1 MREAEFREWLA
12 RSGKTDGTISTQMS
26 KVRKIERHFGD
37 LDQHFVTG
45 TFAPIGDALSR
56 PDSLSDDLGNA
67 GERRHLATSFR
78 YYRRFLEESEAIEP
92 GHKFDTAMDSLRST
106 FLERISDFES
116 MRVENGT
123 FWDVEKS
130 YKYDARGAVVFI
142 NAKSELSSEERGR
155 AIYDRLCQ
163 SAKQGLPLSWRT
175 RAEILKAS
183 LDQQNRFYRAIAD
196 LGRFDQPA
204 DVLAEACAK
213 SLEGLRAEGIGSLRR
228 GEVLNI
234 VLSVL
239 GTLRPKDSCWFKSN
253 LFDEA
258 ARRLVGQRLFPSDQF
273 TRSEFEEFQHLL
285 QRINSRLEEWG
296 WKPESF
302 EDVQGFLWVAMDKN
316 WAVDQEVVVDGL
328 TREAVEASMDEFDE
342 IGFDGFRFQY
352 GYGKPKEY
360 WVVRPANG
368 KHYPA
373 KAIAGVAY
381 GYVDGGS
388 PRRANEFYGGQ
399 GEQQANGI
407 LRKLGYKVVS
417 GQGGIEANDTT
428 VSDGP
433 YWFLGA
439 AFGRT
444 DDQVERFLADGIWE
458 IHTPS
463 DRHRSQVLTMQP
475 GQRIAIKSTYTRKQ
489 GLPFDNQGRV
499 VSVMAIKATGT
510 ITANPGTGERV
521 EVEWDAPFEPRE
533 WYFYTYQPTIWE
545 VYPAKEMARRLIAF
559 AFNGAPQ
566 DHAWFLENLSRWRD
580 TLPEVEADD
589 EAEIADPRRHDPQN
603 IILYGPPGTGKT
615 WRTMAEAVRLCL
627 ELDTHDPLLTDS
639 AQRGDLRAE
648 YDTLRAAGQI
658 AFVTFHQNYAYED
671 FIEGLRPKKIEG
683 GSGFTLEP
691 EAGIFRR
698 MAEAAEVSPEQ
709 HVLIIDEI
717 NRANISKVFGEL
729 ITLIERDKR
738 IGMGETIRLQLPF
751 SRKSF
756 GVPANLHIVG
766 TMNTADRSIA
776 LLDTALRR
784 RFTFRE
790 IAPEPGL
797 LGVVDAID
805 LGAVLTAINA
815 RIEYL
820 IDREHRIGHAFFMG
834 CENAAQVDAVM
845 RDKVIPLLQEYF
857 FEDWSRIHAVL
868 GDGFIGSAILKCPLG
883 EGEDR
888 KSWFVRG
895 EFGPDAFDRMLGK
908 VLPEGGEVIGEAL
921 PS

>member
-1 MREAEFREWLA
+1 MREAEFQAWFEANDYDAATIGTQLA
-12 RSGKTDGTISTQMS
+12 RAK
-26 KVRKIERHFGD
+26 RIEQHYGD
-37 LDQHFVTG
+37 LDALFVDGKLPALRKDLFYSAEDERTG
-45 TFAPIGDALSR
+45 R
-56 PDSLSDDLGNA
+56 PNPAKFQVKGNIRQAMASYCSTIDYYSKFSETTAGENFSQRHQQVAQLKSLTVSDILATMDQCDSLGID
-67 GERRHLATSFR
+67 E
-78 YYRRFLEESEAIEP
+78 FLRPYGFVRPSRWVLRPESEKRYPAKATVAIALGLLPQGEP
-92 GHKFDTAMDSLRST
+92 L
-106 FLERISDFES
+106 
-116 MRVENGT
+116 
-123 FWDVEKS
+123 
-130 YKYDARGAVVFI
+130 
-142 NAKSELSSEERGR
+142 
-155 AIYDRLCQ
+155 
-163 SAKQGLPLSWRT
+163 SAKEFFNGFGEAQAFAQLQ
-175 RAEILKAS
+175 A
-183 LDQQNRFYRAIAD
+183 
-196 LGRFDQPA
+196 LGF
-204 DVLAEACAK
+204 E
-213 SLEGLRAEGIGSLRR
+213 
-228 GEVLNI
+228 
-234 VLSVL
+234 
-239 GTLRPKDSCWFKSN
+239 
-253 LFDEA
+253 
-258 ARRLVGQRLFPSDQF
+258 LVGKDRPQVGRE
-273 TRSEFEEFQHLL
+273 RFEE
-285 QRINSRLEEWG
+285 
-296 WKPESF
+296 
-302 EDVQGFLWVAMDKN
+302 
-316 WAVDQEVVVDGL
+316 L
-328 TREAVEASMDEFDE
+328 TREAVLTQMDEFDHLGNAKFHDKYRE
-342 IGFDGFRFQY
+342 FGW
-352 GYGKPKEY
+352 GKASTEYVAKEL
-360 WVVRPANG
+360 NG
-368 KHYPA
+368 QAYPL
-373 KAIAGVAY
+373 KAIVATAFQNLENGAVLQEQFY
-381 GYVDGGS
+381 
-388 PRRANEFYGGQ
+388 PEWPKARLRALGFHLPAE
-399 GEQQANGI
+399 GESKSDRA
-407 LRKLGYKVVS
+407 S
-417 GQGGIEANDTT
+417 EAKNLT
-428 VSDGP
+428 VLDPEDGP

-463 DRHRSQVLTMQP
+463 DRHRSQVLTMLP

-580 TLPEVEADD
+580 TLPEVEVDD

-671 FIEGLRPKKIEG
+671 FVEGLRPRKIEG

-805 LGAVLTAINA
+805 LVAVLTAINA

-857 FEDWSRIHAVL
+857 FEDWSRIHAVI
-868 GDGFIGSAILKCPLG
+868 GDGFVGSSNLKCPLG

-888 KSWFVRG
+888 KSWFVR
-895 EFGPDAFDRMLGK
+895 ETFGADAFDRLLGK
-908 VLPEGGEVIGEAL
+908 PVAPAAVETSMVVDE
-921 PS
+921 